1 MPTDFDAFTFLAQT
15 RIDLPSLG
23 SPISPP
29 IYQTSTFSAP
39 EAGGFLAMATD
50 PLNAEFYTRYG
61 NPTTRLFEDAV
72 AALEGGEAALA
83 TASGMGAV
91 VAALLTLVS
100 AGQHVVA
107 QRVLYGGTM
116 GLLKNIAPRL
126 GIEVSFVEQ
135 TDAEAF
141 ARAIKPDTRL
151 ILLESPSN
159 PMMRLTD
166 LRAVAA
172 IAKARGITTMV
183 DNTVASPINQQ
194 PLGLG
199 IDLVMHSATKY
210 LSGHS
215 DVSAG
220 VLAGSRALITAIW
233 EKAYILGAT
242 LDPFA
247 AWLAMRGLRTLPMR
261 VQRHNETALRVA
273 AFLNTHPR
281 VDKVHYPGL
290 TSHPQHDLARAQ
302 MRGFGGVLSFEVA
315 SGAAGAEAVVAGLRL
330 AHRSAS
336 FGSFSTLVVHPAAMW
351 AGMMSAEQL
360 REVDLPPSL
369 IRLGVG
375 FESPDALI
383 ADLESALE
391 GIVV

>member
-1 MPTDFDAFTFLAQT
+1 MAHNLDPFTFLAQAQ
-15 RIDLPSLG
+15 IALPSDS
-23 SPISPP
+23 SPVSPP
-29 IYQTSTFSAP
+29 IFQTSTFSTEGA
-39 EAGGFLAMATD
+39 EAFLTMATA

-61 NPTTRLFEDAV
+61 NPTTRMFEDAV
-72 AALEGGEAALA
+72 AALEGGEAGLA

-100 AGQHVVA
+100 KGEHVIA

-126 GIEVSFVEQ
+126 GIDVSFVEQ
-135 TDAEAF
+135 TDTEAF
-141 ARAIKPDTRL
+141 ARAIRPNTRL
-151 ILLESPSN
+151 MMLESPCN

-166 LRAVAA
+166 LKEVAA
-172 IAKARGITTMV
+172 IAKAKGITTLV
-183 DNTVASPINQQ
+183 DNTVASPVNQS
-194 PLGLG
+194 PISLG

-220 VLAGSRALITAIW
+220 ILVGSKALITAVW

-247 AWLAMRGLRTLPMR
+247 AWLAMRGLRTLPLR
-261 VQRHNETALRVA
+261 VQRHNETTGLVA
-273 AFLNTHPR
+273 AYLAQHAG
-281 VDKVHYPGL
+281 VEKVHYPGL
-290 TSHPQHDLARAQ
+290 PSHPQHALACRQ
-302 MRGFGGVLSFEVA
+302 MRGFGGVLSFEVKG
-315 SGAAGAEAVVAGLRL
+315 GAEAAEAVVAGLKL

-351 AGMMSAEQL
+351 AGMMSVEQL
-360 REVDLPPSL
+360 READLPPSL

-375 FESPDALI
+375 FEAPDDI
-383 ADLESALE
+383 IGDLESALAN
-391 GIVV
+391 I